1 MAISFDH
8 LNDTVGKDLSTLILQ
23 RRNQG
28 SVGLSVHIALEYPWK
43 TEKKMDVFGFSDK
56 WSCLSTPFWVIFSI
70 LKSCLGYV
78 LLVPQTFH
86 FSFLP
91 PVFLSVPLCLSK
103 LICSF

>member
-1 MAISFDH
+1 MAISFDP

-56 WSCLSTPFWVIFSI
+56 WSCLSTPHLFGSLSPFSEV
-70 LKSCLGYV
+70 V
-78 LLVPQTFH
+78 LAM
-86 FSFLP
+86 SF
-91 PVFLSVPLCLSK
+91 
-103 LICSF
+103 